1 MLNFKFYFMRIHINK
16 VLAASLAFMAF
27 FLSGCLKENY
37 DGGKVQPTHT
47 DGEAPQV
54 VELTLTATSN
64 ENFYLLAVDDSDADT
79 TVDFVPVTLAT
90 AGPAPVDV
98 HVTVA
103 LDDALIDAYNTAHG
117 TAYEPAP
124 AAQYTILNAEVTI
137 PAGSNTGF
145 LKVRFK
151 PSDFIGHD
159 YAFGLKI
166 TSIKETGFTI
176 SGNLNAG
183 VAAITIKNQYDGLYN
198 AVGNFVH
205 PNPDFTGGYD
215 SEWTMITAGPNS
227 VAFQLNVTV
236 LFGVVLTFTVDPV
249 TNLVSVST
257 GDVVLDPI
265 VPAENYYDPATRS
278 FHYNFSY
285 SGGTR
290 RGTGVATYIGPR

>member
-1 MLNFKFYFMRIHINK
+1 MRIQINK
-16 VLAASLAFMAF
+16 ALTAVFLLLAVGFS
-27 FLSGCLKENY
+27 SCLKEKY
-37 DGGKVQPTHT
+37 DGGRVQPTHST
-47 DGEAPQV
+47 GSVPQV

-64 ENFYLLAVDDSDADT
+64 ENFYLLAVDNSDADT
-79 TVDFVPVTLAT
+79 TIDFVPVTLAT
-90 AGPAPVDV
+90 AAAAPVDI
-98 HVTVA
+98 HVTVT
-103 LDDALIDAYNTAHG
+103 LDDLLIDGYNAANG
-117 TAYEPAP
+117 TFYEAAP
-124 AAQYTILNAEVTI
+124 ASLYTILNPEVVI

-145 LKVRFK
+145 LKVKFK

-166 TSIKETGFTI
+166 SSIKESGFTI

-205 PNPDFTGGYD
+205 PNPDFTGSYD
-215 SEWTMITAGPNS
+215 SEWTMITAGPTS
-227 VAFQLNVTV
+227 VAFQLNTTV
-236 LFGVVLTFTVDPV
+236 LFGVILTFTVDPV

-257 GDVVLDPI
+257 GNVVLDPI

-290 RGTGVATYIGPR
+290 RNTGVATYTGPR